1 LARSPH
7 LGSLVFL
14 ELASNLVGV
23 AGARA
28 LAASTTL
35 RSLRQLNLYNNGI
48 DDDLAEAVCDRFAHD
63 DPARIPPELLAPPA
77 RPTPLPQP
85 PPLERPAGARDQQG
99 LLAAIAD
106 APDDELPRRAYAD
119 WLEESGHRDRA
130 ALLRLACDGESPGLS
145 RPEFQALRKQT

>member
-1 LARSPH
+1 
-7 LGSLVFL
+7 
-14 ELASNLVGV
+14 
-23 AGARA
+23 
-28 LAASTTL
+28 
-35 RSLRQLNLYNNGI
+35 LYNNGI

-145 RPEFQALRKQT
+145 RPEFQALRKQTEAATKRLTKEWLAPVVKAGAEVRCPEGLPRACVK